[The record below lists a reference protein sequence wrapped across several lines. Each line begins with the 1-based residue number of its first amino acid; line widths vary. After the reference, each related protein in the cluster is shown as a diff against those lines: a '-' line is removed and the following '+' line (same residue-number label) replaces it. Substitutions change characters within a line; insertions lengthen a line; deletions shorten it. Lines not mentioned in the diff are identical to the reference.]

1 MPRPMSIICSAVR
14 GKKYADFRGAWRS
27 PVARLLW
34 EQKVGGSNP
43 LAPTSS
49 IADCELR
56 IVDCGFERVFF
67 YLIRNPKFRNPQLDA
82 PVAQVDR
89 ATAF

>member
-14 GKKYADFRGAWRS
+14 GKKYAEFRGAWRS

-43 LAPTSS
+43 LAPTSYLDRNVK
-49 IADCELR
+49 IEN
-56 IVDCGFERVFF
+56 FKFP
-67 YLIRNPKFRNPQLDA
+67 YLILQFTFFNFQFAMR
-82 PVAQVDR
+82 
-89 ATAF
+89 

>member
-43 LAPTSS
+43 LAPTKKTR
-49 IADCELR
+49 A
-56 IVDCGFERVFF
+56 
-67 YLIRNPKFRNPQLDA
+67 RNKPRA
-82 PVAQVDR
+82 PVAQMDR
-89 ATAF
+89 AAAF

>member
-1 MPRPMSIICSAVR
+1 MSIICSAVR
-14 GKKYADFRGAWRS
+14 GMLYATLRGAWRS

-34 EQKVGGSNP
+34 EQDVGGSNP
-43 LAPTSS
+43 LAPTSL
-49 IADCELR
+49 IADCELW
-56 IVDCGFERVFF
+56 IADFDLVFIII
-67 YLIRNPKFRNPQLDA
+67 LIRNPKFRNPQLDA